1 MAKTPN
7 KHDKEEDDVPYN
19 DEEDEEDEDYD
30 DDDDS
35 VNQKESTELHICNN
49 YNVEN

>member
-7 KHDKEEDDVPYN
+7 KHDKEEDDVHYN

-35 VNQKESTELHICNN
+35 VNQKESTELYNCNN